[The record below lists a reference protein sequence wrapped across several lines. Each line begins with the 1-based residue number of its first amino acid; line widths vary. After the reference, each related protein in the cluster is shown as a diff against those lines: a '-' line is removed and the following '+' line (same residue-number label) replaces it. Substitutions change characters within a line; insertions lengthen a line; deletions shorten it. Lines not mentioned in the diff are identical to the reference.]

1 MSYASL
7 RSIALMSALTLAF
20 ATPSPLLAQE
30 QAAAPKAG
38 KPAPAKATAGP
49 KAAAK
54 KKAPKVDA
62 KTQAQINDAKKLL
75 ASAQKSDVEAA
86 IQSLGLLGVPAA
98 VDPLVER
105 VRQGLPS
112 DLLETAIVT
121 LMALGQPSA
130 GPVLFDLA
138 RYRRPEI
145 RKLSIEAIAAV
156 RPVGGEVVLAAALND
171 SEADVRAAAAVG
183 LGEIGSPASIDTLFL
198 ALDHGNH
205 DAAAAIGKLVPAR
218 DVKRL
223 FTYLGKVPFRSLAPA
238 FAETLKRKDVS
249 EQDKLAVVARL
260 EEVGTGE
267 VKGFFND
274 LMASTEGGLPPNVS
288 KAVLRAMQ
296 EISGS

>member
-7 RSIALMSALTLAF
+7 RCIALMSALTFA
-20 ATPSPLLAQE
+20 ATPCVGAAQE
-30 QAAAPKAG
+30 V
-38 KPAPAKATAGP
+38 PAKA
-49 KAAAK
+49 AK
-54 KKAPKVDA
+54 STSKKPGKKAPKLDA
-62 KTQAQINDAKKLL
+62 KTQGQLTSAKKML
-75 ASAQKSDVEAA
+75 ASAEKSDVEAA

-98 VDPLVER
+98 VEPLAAR
-105 VRQGLPS
+105 IQQGLPH

-145 RKLSIEAIAAV
+145 RKLALEAITAV
-156 RPVGGEVVLAAALND
+156 RPSGGEAVLVAALND
-171 SEADVRAAAAVG
+171 SESQVRIAAAVG
-183 LGEIGSPASIDTLFL
+183 LGDIGSPASIDTLFL
-198 ALDHGNH
+198 ALDHGNLE
-205 DAAAAIGKLVPAR
+205 AAAAIGKLVPAR

-223 FTYLGKVPFRSLAPA
+223 FAYLGKIPFRSLGPA
-238 FAETLKRKDVS
+238 FSEALKRKDVS
-249 EQDKLAVVARL
+249 ENDKLAIVARL

-267 VKGFFND
+267 VKGFFSD

>member
-20 ATPSPLLAQE
+20 APTALGQDKAANAE
-30 QAAAPKAG
+30 Q
-38 KPAPAKATAGP
+38 PAKAALTKKRAP
-49 KAAAK
+49 AA
-54 KKAPKVDA
+54 KKAPKLDP
-62 KTQAQINDAKKLL
+62 KTQAQLNEAKKML
-75 ASAQKSDVEAA
+75 ASAAKSDVEAA

-98 VDPLVER
+98 VEPLV
-105 VRQGLPS
+105 VRIQQGLPH

-130 GPVLFDLA
+130 GPALFDLA

-145 RKLSIEAIAAV
+145 RKLAIEAITAV
-156 RPVGGEVVLAAALND
+156 RPPGGEAVLVTALND
-171 SEADVRAAAAVG
+171 LEVQVRSAAAVG

-198 ALDHGNH
+198 ALDHGNLE
-205 DAAAAIGKLVPAR
+205 AGTAIGKLVPAR

-223 FTYLGKVPFRSLAPA
+223 FAYLGKVPFRSLAPA
-238 FAETLKRKDVS
+238 FSEAIKRKDVA
-249 EQDKLAVVARL
+249 ENDKLAIVARL

-267 VKGFFND
+267 VKGFFSD
-274 LMASTEGGLPPNVS
+274 LMAGTSGGLPPNVS
-288 KAVLRAMQ
+288 KAVLRAMT